1 MNIIFT
7 NIKVCWLSC
16 INTTQQYVLNDMID
30 FIFGRQ
36 GKKVIAQGQ
45 GRVLKNEEIILKNH
59 KKVI

>member
-7 NIKVCWLSC
+7 NIKVFWLFC

-45 GRVLKNEEIILKNH
+45 GRVLKNEEMIKNS
-59 KKVI
+59 

>member
-7 NIKVCWLSC
+7 NIKVCWLFC

-45 GRVLKNEEIILKNH
+45 GRVLKNEEMIKNS
-59 KKVI
+59 